1 MDSSNFLT
9 SKEYNTIAVKFLT
22 DVMYKYNKEEYDEL
36 LRKLFS
42 ITIKDVDTVA
52 VGDIKQ
58 EKKLR
63 EELINKPITDKPTIT
78 NS

>member
-1 MDSSNFLT
+1 MDSLNFLT

-22 DVMYKYNKEEYDEL
+22 DVMYKYNKDEYDEL
-36 LRKLFS
+36 LRKLFR

-63 EELINKPITDKPTIT
+63 EELINKPITNKPTIT

>member
-1 MDSSNFLT
+1 MDNSKFLT

-22 DVMYKYNKEEYDEL
+22 DVMYKYNKEEYDL
-36 LRKLFS
+36 LLDKLFH
-42 ITIKDVDTVA
+42 ITIKDIDTA
-52 VGDIKQ
+52 TIKEIKR

-63 EELINKPITDKPTIT
+63 EEHINKPITSKPTIT

>member
-1 MDSSNFLT
+1 MDTSNFLT

-22 DVMYKYNKEEYDEL
+22 DVCYKYNKEEYDL
-36 LRKLFS
+36 LLDKLFH
-42 ITIKDVDTVA
+42 ITIKDIDTA
-52 VGDIKQ
+52 TIKEIKR

-63 EELINKPITDKPTIT
+63 DEHINKPITSKPTIS

>member
-1 MDSSNFLT
+1 MDNDKL
-9 SKEYNTIAVKFLT
+9 LT
-22 DVMYKYNKEEYDEL
+22 DFTYDMYKEEYDEL
-36 LRKLFS
+36 LKKLFC
-42 ITIKDVDTVA
+42 ITKKDVDTVA

-63 EELINKPITDKPTIT
+63 EEHINKPITSKPTIT

>member
-1 MDSSNFLT
+1 MDTSKFLT
-9 SKEYNTIAVKFLT
+9 SKEYNTIAVKLLT
-22 DVMYKYNKEEYDEL
+22 DIMYDLNKEEYDEL
-36 LRKLFS
+36 LKKLFC

-63 EELINKPITDKPTIT
+63 QELINKPITSKPTIS

>member
-42 ITIKDVDTVA
+42 ITVKDVDTVA

>member
-1 MDSSNFLT
+1 MDSSKFLT
-9 SKEYNTIAVKFLT
+9 SKEYNTLAVKLLT
-22 DVMYKYNKEEYDEL
+22 DVLYKYNKEEYDEL
-36 LRKLFS
+36 LKKLFC

-63 EELINKPITDKPTIT
+63 QELINKPITSKPTIS
-78 NS
+78 NL

>member
-22 DVMYKYNKEEYDEL
+22 DVMYDFHKEEYDEL
-36 LRKLFS
+36 LKKLFS
-42 ITIKDVDTVA
+42 ITIKDIDTVA

-63 EELINKPITDKPTIT
+63 EELINKPITSKPII
-78 NS
+78 N

>member
-1 MDSSNFLT
+1 MDNSKFLT
-9 SKEYNTIAVKFLT
+9 SKEYNTVAVKFLT
-22 DVMYKYNKEEYDEL
+22 DHMYDFHKEEYDQL
-36 LRKLFS
+36 LNKLFC

-52 VGDIKQ
+52 VGDIKE

-63 EELINKPITDKPTIT
+63 SELINKPITNKPTIT

>member
-1 MDSSNFLT
+1 MDSSKFLT
-9 SKEYNTIAVKFLT
+9 SKEYNTVAVKLLT
-22 DVMYKYNKEEYDEL
+22 DFTYDMYKEEYDEL
-36 LRKLFS
+36 LKKLFS
-42 ITIKDVDTVA
+42 ITIKDIDTVA

-63 EELINKPITDKPTIT
+63 EELINKPVTSKPTIT

>member
-1 MDSSNFLT
+1 MDSSKFLS
-9 SKEYNTIAVKFLT
+9 SKEYNTLAVKLLT
-22 DVMYKYNKEEYDEL
+22 DVMYDFHKEEYDEL
-36 LRKLFS
+36 LRKLFC

-63 EELINKPITDKPTIT
+63 EELINKPITSKPII
-78 NS
+78 N

>member
-9 SKEYNTIAVKFLT
+9 SKDYNTIAVKFLT
-22 DVMYKYNKEEYDEL
+22 DVMYKYNKDEYDEL

-63 EELINKPITDKPTIT
+63 EELINKPITNKPTIT

>member
-36 LRKLFS
+36 LRKLFC

-63 EELINKPITDKPTIT
+63 EELINKPITSKPTIT

>member
-1 MDSSNFLT
+1 MDSSKFLT
-9 SKEYNTIAVKFLT
+9 SKEYNTVAVKLLT
-22 DVMYKYNKEEYDEL
+22 DIMYDMYKEEYDQL
-36 LRKLFS
+36 LNKLFT
-42 ITIKDVDTVA
+42 ITIKDIDTVA

-63 EELINKPITDKPTIT
+63 SELINKPITSKPTIT

>member
-1 MDSSNFLT
+1 MDSSKFLT
-9 SKEYNTIAVKFLT
+9 SKEYNTISVKLLT
-22 DVMYKYNKEEYDEL
+22 DFTYDMYKDEYDEL
-36 LRKLFS
+36 LKKLFT

-63 EELINKPITDKPTIT
+63 QELINKPITSKPTIT

>member
-1 MDSSNFLT
+1 MDNSKFLT

-22 DVMYKYNKEEYDEL
+22 DVMYKYNKDEYDEL
-36 LRKLFS
+36 LRKLFC

-52 VGDIKQ
+52 VGDIKE

-63 EELINKPITDKPTIT
+63 SELINKPITSKPTIT
-78 NS
+78 NF

>member
-42 ITIKDVDTVA
+42 ITIKDVDTVT

>member
-22 DVMYKYNKEEYDEL
+22 DVMYKYNKDEYDEL

-63 EELINKPITDKPTIT
+63 EELINKPITSKPTIT